1 MIFLKFLLGLTIGA
15 PVGLLGSGLV
25 SYFRS
30 K

>member
-1 MIFLKFLLGLTIGA
+1 MIFLKFLLGLIIGT
-15 PVGLLGSGLV
+15 PIGVLGSGLV